1 MSYGRDISLGG
12 MSTFNMLHGFV
23 EALVRGYRSGFLSD
37 TDYHHLTQCDALED
51 VKMNLQETDY
61 DTFLNAEATI
71 TPAIIENRALKK
83 LVNEFFYFRA
93 NAVEPLAQFMDY
105 ITYEYMIENVMLL
118 LRGTLSGRNVN
129 DLISQCHPLGM
140 FKESTMRNIP
150 SFEANP
156 RGYADLYETVLVD
169 TPVGPYFQTYLEQSS
184 ASISAASEVRNVLEE
199 VQIEILKN
207 SLMKLYLEDFYAF
220 CERLGGETAEVMCAL
235 LRARADRAAIN
246 ITLNSFGTPLN
257 DATMRDTERK
267 KLYPSIGEL
276 YPAGTELL
284 SKADDDVKLGQ
295 AVSTFPQ
302 YHAIFEKFLNSSPEE
317 FSIDDEFYKR
327 EVRMYEMAF
336 ESQMHFGCIY
346 GYVKLK
352 EQEIRNLVW
361 ISECILQ
368 RRKDQI
374 SNFIPIFS
382 ASSEWRAESTRRGG
396 TAH

>member
-1 MSYGRDISLGG
+1 MSDG
-12 MSTFNMLHGFV
+12 MATFNMSHGFV
-23 EALVRGYRSGFLSD
+23 EALVRGYRSGFLKD
-37 TDYHHLTQCDALED
+37 ADYHHLTQCEALED
-51 VKMNLQETDY
+51 VKLNLQETDY
-61 DTFLNAEATI
+61 DVFLNAETNI
-71 TPAIIENRALKK
+71 TPATIETNALKK
-83 LVNEFFYFRA
+83 MVTEFFYFRH
-93 NAVEPLAQFMDY
+93 NAVEPLSTFMDY

-129 DLISQCHPLGM
+129 ELIAQCHPLGM

-169 TPVGPYFQTYLEQSS
+169 TPVGPYFQAYLDQS
-184 ASISAASEVRNVLEE
+184 ASAIGAASEVRHVLEE

-207 SLMKLYLEDFYAF
+207 SLMKLYLEDFYNF
-220 CERLGGETAEVMCAL
+220 CERLGGDTAEVMCEL

-257 DATMRDTERK
+257 DATMRETDRK
-267 KLYPSIGEL
+267 RLYPSIGEL

-284 SKADDDVKLGQ
+284 SKVDDEAKLGQ
-295 AVSTFPQ
+295 ALSSYTQ
-302 YHAIFEKFLNSSPEE
+302 YSSIFEKFLNSSPEE

-327 EVRMYEMAF
+327 EVQMYELAF
-336 ESQMHFGCIY
+336 ENQMHFGCVY
-346 GYVKLK
+346 AYVKLK

-361 ISECILQ
+361 IAECILQ

-374 SNFIPIFS
+374 SNFIPVFS
-382 ASSEWRAESTRRGG
+382 RHSDWRAESTRKGG
-396 TAH
+396 SH

>member
-1 MSYGRDISLGG
+1 MSYKRDVTLGG
-12 MSTFNMLHGFV
+12 MSTFNMQHGFV
-23 EALVRGYRSGFLSD
+23 EALVRGYRSGFLTD
-37 TDYHHLTQCDALED
+37 TDYHHMTQCDNLED

-61 DTFLNAEATI
+61 DTFLNADSTVS
-71 TPAIIENRALKK
+71 PAIIETRALTK

-93 NAVEPLAQFMDY
+93 NAVEPLSQFMDY
-105 ITYEYMIENVMLL
+105 ITYEYMIDNVMLL
-118 LRGTLSGRNVN
+118 LRGTLSGRNIN
-129 DLISQCHPLGM
+129 ELISQCHPLGM
-140 FKESTMRNIP
+140 FAESTMRNIP

-184 ASISAASEVRNVLEE
+184 ASIAAASEVRNVLEE

-207 SLMKLYLEDFYAF
+207 SLMKLYLEDFYNF
-220 CERLGGETAEVMCAL
+220 CERLGGETADVMCGL

-267 KLYPSIGEL
+267 KLYPSIGDL

-295 AVSTFPQ
+295 AVSSYPHF
-302 YHAIFEKFLNSSPEE
+302 HSIFEKFLNSSPEE

-336 ESQMHFGCIY
+336 ESQMHFGCVY
-346 GYVKLK
+346 AYVKLK

-374 SNFIPIFS
+374 SNFIPLFS
-382 ASSEWRAESTRRGG
+382 STSEWRAESTRRGV
-396 TAH
+396 AH

>member
-1 MSYGRDISLGG
+1 MQ
-12 MSTFNMLHGFV
+12 HGFV

-37 TDYHHLTQCDALED
+37 TDYHHMTQCDNLED

-61 DTFLNAEATI
+61 DTFLNAESSI
-71 TPAIIENRALKK
+71 TPAVIESKALSK

-93 NAVEPLAQFMDY
+93 NAVEPLSQFMDY
-105 ITYEYMIENVMLL
+105 ISYEYMIENVMLL
-118 LRGTLSGRNVN
+118 LRGTLSGRNIN
-129 DLISQCHPLGM
+129 ELISQCHPLGM

-184 ASISAASEVRNVLEE
+184 ASISAAAEVRNVLEE

-207 SLMKLYLEDFYAF
+207 SLMKLYLEDFYSF
-220 CERLGGETAEVMCAL
+220 CERLGGETADVMCGL

-295 AVSTFPQ
+295 AVSSFPQ
-302 YHAIFEKFLNSSPEE
+302 YHSIFEKFLNSSPEE

-327 EVRMYEMAF
+327 EVRMYELAF

-346 GYVKLK
+346 AYVKLK

-374 SNFIPIFS
+374 SNFIPVFS
-382 ASSEWRAESTRRGG
+382 TSAEWRAESTRRGG
-396 TAH
+396 GH

>member
-1 MSYGRDISLGG
+1 
-12 MSTFNMLHGFV
+12 
-23 EALVRGYRSGFLSD
+23 
-37 TDYHHLTQCDALED
+37 
-51 VKMNLQETDY
+51 MNLQETDY
-61 DTFLNAEATI
+61 DTFLNADAVI
-71 TPAIIENRALKK
+71 TPAIIEQRALTK
-83 LVNEFFYFRA
+83 LVNEFLYFRS
-93 NAVEPLAQFMDY
+93 NAVEPLGQFMDY

-129 DLISQCHPLGM
+129 ELIAQCHPLGM

-169 TPVGPYFQTYLEQSS
+169 TPVGPYFQTYLEQSAS
-184 ASISAASEVRNVLEE
+184 SISTASEVRNILEE

-207 SLMKLYLEDFYAF
+207 SLMKLYLEDFYSF
-220 CERLGGETAEVMCAL
+220 CERLGGETAEIMCAL

-257 DATMRDTERK
+257 EPTMRETDRK
-267 KLYPSIGEL
+267 KLYPAIGEL

-284 SKADDDVKLGQ
+284 VKADDDVKLGQ
-295 AVSTFPQ
+295 AVSSFPL
-302 YHAIFEKFLNSSPEE
+302 YHAIMEKFLNSTPEE

-327 EVRMYEMAF
+327 EVRMYELAF
-336 ESQMHFGCIY
+336 ESQMHFGSIY
-346 GYVKLK
+346 AYLKLK

-361 ISECILQ
+361 IAECILQ

-374 SNFIPIFS
+374 SNFIPVFS
-382 ASSEWRAESTRRGG
+382 SQAEWRAESTRRGG
-396 TAH
+396 NAH